1 MTKNIRALYGR
12 HIDSAQFGQ
21 ERSLY
26 TTREELQAA
35 EARGEGKIRWD
46 VFDRLIA
53 KNREPI
59 ENAIKKY
66 NFKIYCYNIDGQLL
80 NIFQASKEA
89 AEVTGIEIT
98 LINTYSKL
106 EQPYFKEKLLFLR
119 RPIYEVLKEKPDLL
133 KQKKD
138 NSQKTVYVYRN
149 STKELIGEFEKA
161 KDADKALELS
171 DGTSA
176 VYVKSGK
183 PHFKKDLLFS
193 HKKLNFL

>member
-35 EARGEGKIRWD
+35 EERGEGKLNWSK
-46 VFDRLIA
+46 FDELIA

-66 NFKIYCYNIDGQLL
+66 NFKIYCYNLDGQLL
-80 NIFQASKEA
+80 NIFQTSKSA

-138 NSQKTVYVYRN
+138 NSKKTVYVYRN

-161 KDADKALELS
+161 IDADKALGLS

-193 HKKLNFL
+193 HKQLNFL

>member
-12 HIDSAQFGQ
+12 HIASAQFGQ

-35 EARGEGKIRWD
+35 EARGEGAINWSK
-46 VFDRLIA
+46 FDELIA

-66 NFKIYCYNIDGQLL
+66 NFKIYCYNLDGQLL
-80 NIFQASKEA
+80 NIFQTSKAA

-161 KDADKALELS
+161 IDADKALELS